1 MYWVTGYLSGYFS
14 RTCKI
19 SHPNNYNIQ
28 YPTKV
33 FNEKYPDVVFTHPTF
48 GLENDVYKARI
59 STQMIQLSFFDDRD
73 DLYLVY
79 TFENELPSEKCHV
92 SNREQG
98 IPSRHRLSVTV
109 DGVELFSKKRGFILT
124 KNGRQ
129 LQRDLP
135 IHSTSTN
142 NPLMGMRIDDSPVDA
157 TLPTQRYGS
166 STDRYA
172 CFTNGWTYSTKSGT
186 IKLTG
191 R

>member
-1 MYWVTGYLSGYFS
+1 MKCYLFLLITGYTGTSS
-14 RTCKI
+14 
-19 SHPNNYNIQ
+19 
-28 YPTKV
+28 PTKV

-109 DGVELFSKKRGFILT
+109 DGVELVSKKRGFILT

-129 LQRDLP
+129 LQRNLP
-135 IHSTSTN
+135 IQRTSTN
-142 NPLMGMRIDDSPVDA
+142 TPLMGMRIDASPVDA
-157 TLPTQRYGS
+157 TLPTKIWKQYGQVRVLYKRLDIFYEIRDNQIDGS
-166 STDRYA
+166 VTVYRP
-172 CFTNGWTYSTKSGT
+172 
-186 IKLTG
+186 IKVII
-191 R
+191 

>member
-1 MYWVTGYLSGYFS
+1 MIKV
-14 RTCKI
+14 
-19 SHPNNYNIQ
+19 
-28 YPTKV
+28 PTKV

-48 GLENDVYKARI
+48 GLENDVYKPA
-59 STQMIQLSFFDDRD
+59 SPHKMIQLSFFDDRD

-109 DGVELFSKKRGFILT
+109 DGVELVSKKRGFILT

-142 NPLMGMRIDDSPVDA
+142 NPMI
-157 TLPTQRYGS
+157 
-166 STDRYA
+166 
-172 CFTNGWTYSTKSGT
+172 F
-186 IKLTG
+186 
-191 R
+191 

>member
-1 MYWVTGYLSGYFS
+1 
-14 RTCKI
+14 
-19 SHPNNYNIQ
+19 
-28 YPTKV
+28 
-33 FNEKYPDVVFTHPTF
+33 
-48 GLENDVYKARI
+48 
-59 STQMIQLSFFDDRD
+59 MIQLSFFDDRD

-109 DGVELFSKKRGFILT
+109 DGVELVSKKRGFILT

-142 NPLMGMRIDDSPVDA
+142 NPLMGMRIDASPVDA
-157 TLPTQRYGS
+157 TLPTKIWKQYGQVRVLYKRL
-166 STDRYA
+166 DIFYE
-172 CFTNGWTYSTKSGT
+172 SGT